1 MEVKQLDAGLIV
13 STTGLS
19 LAVIDTIMQSY
30 TFFKKSNVEQF
41 FDILLD
47 SKKDLTS
54 IGNREDLSRYF
65 FSIIDEV
72 AKEANQEKIKAW
84 KNAVIRLATDFS
96 DFGFKDNFVSALAS
110 LTVWDLTVLFMLYST
125 EYQNQNI
132 MPELLNQWEHKGIKQ
147 DMVIQAVKHL
157 ASHNLTEEVYW
168 LPETGFVGPGHE
180 EMIYQLQYMK
190 NELGKEFLK
199 FISESDS

>member
-1 MEVKQLDAGLIV
+1 MDASLIV
-13 STTGLS
+13 SATGLS
-19 LAVIDTIMQSY
+19 ITAIQAIIQNLTI
-30 TFFKKSNVEQF
+30 FKKSNVEQF
-41 FDILLD
+41 FGMLLD
-47 SKKDLTS
+47 SKKDLTL

-96 DFGFKDNFVSALAS
+96 DFGFKDNFVNALAS
-110 LTVWDLTVLFMLYST
+110 LTVWDLTVLFMIYST
-125 EYQNQNI
+125 EYTNQNI
-132 MPELLNQWEHKGIKQ
+132 MPELFNQWQHKNIKQ

-157 ASHNLTEEVYW
+157 AFNNLIEEVYW
-168 LPETGFVGPGHE
+168 LPATGFVGPGYE
-180 EMIYQLQYMK
+180 ESMAPLQYMK

-199 FISESDS
+199 FISEDDS